1 MPQLEGEELN
11 NVISGYLSSCLG
23 LGETLG
29 PIISGALTETIGF
42 RNGFDITA
50 SLILVFTVT
59 YMLVNVRFGT
69 ILKLNTTQEV
79 EEDGYIR
86 YKEPEI

>member
-1 MPQLEGEELN
+1 M
-11 NVISGYLSSCLG
+11 
-23 LGETLG
+23 G

-42 RNGFDITA
+42 RNGFDMTA
-50 SLILVFTVT
+50 SLVLVFTVT
-59 YMLVNVRFGT
+59 YMIVNVRFGS

-79 EEDGYIR
+79 EDDCYIR